1 MHVQTSMSTVTLN
14 PAGKRLPVD
23 CTVRRR
29 QLQWRKYDPIS
40 VLEVGSL
47 SGCGVWCRCI
57 AISSVTVPR
66 LQEKGEQWP
75 GTYRMHMSQHFPV
88 KM

>member
-1 MHVQTSMSTVTLN
+1 MSTVNLT
-14 PAGKRLPVD
+14 PAGKRLPIN
-23 CTVRRR
+23 CTVMGR

-47 SGCGVWCRCI
+47 SGCGVWYRCI

-66 LQEKGEQWP
+66 LQEKGEQRP
-75 GTYRMHMSQHFPV
+75 GTYRMHMSQYL
-88 KM
+88 M